1 MPAHREIGSAG
12 TSAGDAEYRLVGK
25 GGASPIYGAMKA
37 RAKISP
43 KPNIRPLMKGKP
55 ILMATT
61 AVNRRA
67 RRFHERPCEKMKE
80 SVSSPVGAG
89 GKGGGSTLIWDMLSS
104 IEATESSRISEASSS
119 FLFSDA
125 PDNFFSSPSGRSPGC
140 LSRPTHCCTG
150 QSVASAMVRET
161 PRDTHERPGT
171 IGCRPKR
178 THGLGLCHQVHLSIH
193 IVLGRAGLELPRL
206 AIMFLC

>member
-89 GKGGGSTLIWDMLSS
+89 GKGGLNTNLGYAVINRGHRVIKNIGIIVFLTDFW
-104 IEATESSRISEASSS
+104 TSR
-119 FLFSDA
+119 
-125 PDNFFSSPSGRSPGC
+125 
-140 LSRPTHCCTG
+140 
-150 QSVASAMVRET
+150 
-161 PRDTHERPGT
+161 
-171 IGCRPKR
+171 
-178 THGLGLCHQVHLSIH
+178 
-193 IVLGRAGLELPRL
+193 
-206 AIMFLC
+206 